1 MKKLFV
7 FLALVAYV
15 FSDTCSACQD
25 DCKSKY
31 KGLFKTGKRRSCIYD
46 CILEKC

>member
-15 FSDTCSACQD
+15 FSDACSKCQE
-25 DCKSKY
+25 DCKEKY
-31 KGLFKTGKRRSCIYD
+31 SGFFDMGKKRECIYD